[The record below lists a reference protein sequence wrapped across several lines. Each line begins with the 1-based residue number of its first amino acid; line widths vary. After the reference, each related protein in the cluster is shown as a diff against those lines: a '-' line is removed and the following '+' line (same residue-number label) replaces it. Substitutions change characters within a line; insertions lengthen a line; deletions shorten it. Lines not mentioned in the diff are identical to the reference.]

1 VAGGVGR
8 GGPPQQLDVETS
20 VGGEVQQRAAA
31 GTAGVLRA
39 DSKRVLSR
47 IDGQLVVTEPKTA
60 KSKRFVPIS
69 QPAERRLRNVRA
81 TQAEERSRAGTAWHE
96 TAFVFTTEFGGR

>member
-1 VAGGVGR
+1 
-8 GGPPQQLDVETS
+8 
-20 VGGEVQQRAAA
+20 
-31 GTAGVLRA
+31 
-39 DSKRVLSR
+39 VLSR
-47 IDGQLVVTEPKTA
+47 IDGQLIVTEPKTGEVQA
-60 KSKRFVPIS
+60 LPRIS

>member
-1 VAGGVGR
+1 M
-8 GGPPQQLDVETS
+8 
-20 VGGEVQQRAAA
+20 
-31 GTAGVLRA
+31 
-39 DSKRVLSR
+39 LSR

-69 QPAERRLRNVRA
+69 QPAERLLRNVRA